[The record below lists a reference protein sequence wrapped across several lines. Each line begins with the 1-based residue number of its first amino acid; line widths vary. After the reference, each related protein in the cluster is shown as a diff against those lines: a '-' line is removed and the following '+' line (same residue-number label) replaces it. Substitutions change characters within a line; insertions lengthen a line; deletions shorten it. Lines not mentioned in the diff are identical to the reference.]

1 MSIARERILAS
12 VRRSLR
18 RAGPLPESVR
28 DVLDRRLDAPAPNLK
43 PALGDDPVSLFVRK
57 ADAVHTR
64 ISRVS
69 ALAEV
74 SGVVLRHVEEHGLG
88 ESIVAAP
95 GLEGVQWSNRLAVER
110 RAARGSDRIS
120 VTGAFAGIA
129 ETGSVMLLSGPE
141 SPTTLNFLP
150 EDHVV
155 VLRESRIVA
164 ASRRRL
170 GHAPRRTRLDAAH
183 REPHLRPVEDRRRR
197 ARDPRRRARPT
208 AAPRHRRAG
217 VSGPPP
223 GDHVREVWW
232 SAWRVGRCHNRP
244 MR

>member
-28 DVLDRRLDAPAPNLK
+28 EVLDRRLDAPASNLK
-43 PALGDDPVSLFVRK
+43 PALDGDPVSLFVRK
-57 ADAVHTR
+57 ADAVHAR

-69 ALAEV
+69 TLAEV
-74 SGVVLRHVEEHGLG
+74 SGVVLRHIEEHDLG
-88 ESIVAAP
+88 ESIVVAP

-110 RAARGSDRIS
+110 RAARGSDQIS

-155 VLRESRIVA
+155 VLRESRIVPHLEDA
-164 ASRRRL
+164 WAMLREERGSMPRTVNLICGPSKTGDVELVILEGAHGPRRL
-170 GHAPRRTRLDAAH
+170 H
-183 REPHLRPVEDRRRR
+183 VI
-197 ARDPRRRARPT
+197 
-208 AAPRHRRAG
+208 
-217 VSGPPP
+217 V
-223 GDHVREVWW
+223 VRE
-232 SAWRVGRCHNRP
+232 
-244 MR
+244 